1 MELAYDQRRV
11 LIEQTQRDAELES
24 LLNSLTL
31 EIDRQR
37 SMIRAL
43 AYASIGTAVVFFLF
57 GVAVSSVVA

>member
-24 LLNSLTL
+24 LLNSLTR

-37 SMIRAL
+37 SMIKAL
-43 AYASIGTAVVFFLF
+43 AYGSLGTAVIFFLF
-57 GVAVSSVVA
+57 GVAVCSVVT